1 MEPLSNILLIICL
14 CSNIVYCKCI
24 ASNSF
29 VKSKKKLPKERKV
42 QSLLLLSDTGEVK
55 KRHRTYSDSTAN
67 CTAETEYLRTARLG
81 GGHKGI

>member
-1 MEPLSNILLIICL
+1 MEPLSNILLIIYL
-14 CSNIVYCKCI
+14 CSNIVHCKCI
-24 ASNSF
+24 ASSF
-29 VKSKKKLPKERKV
+29 VKSKKKLSKERKV

>member
-1 MEPLSNILLIICL
+1 MEPLSNVLLIICL
-14 CSNIVYCKCI
+14 CSNIVCI
-24 ASNSF
+24 VSNSF
-29 VKSKKKLPKERKV
+29 VKSKKKLSKEQKV

>member
-1 MEPLSNILLIICL
+1 M
-14 CSNIVYCKCI
+14 
-24 ASNSF
+24 
-29 VKSKKKLPKERKV
+29 SKEWKV